1 MKRVLII
8 ENQAAFREALAKL
21 LENEADFEVAG
32 QAGSLAQGHDLALDG
47 LGKLDAAV
55 VGLLLPDD
63 NWTNFI
69 RELRAAKPD
78 LPVLVLTMTQDPEV
92 HARVLEAGVD
102 EVLTKAVSLEEIF
115 ATIRRLEDV

>member
-55 VGLLLPDD
+55 VGLLPDD

-115 ATIRRLEDV
+115 ATIRRLGDV